1 MKHITVYTDGACKGN
16 PGPGGW
22 GAVLIWGKYKKEING
37 FSPSTTNNQMEMLA
51 VIEALKAVKVPSK
64 VDVYTD
70 STYVRDGLT
79 KWIIGWKFNNWQTA
93 SRKPV
98 KNKELWIELDKQSN
112 RHQLTLYWV
121 KGHSGDEGNERADEL
136 ANEAIAQNEST

>member
-1 MKHITVYTDGACKGN
+1 MKHITIYTDGACKGN

-22 GAVLIWGKYKKEING
+22 GAVLIWGKHKKEING
-37 FSPSTTNNQMEMLA
+37 YNPHTTNNQMEMLA
-51 VIEALKAVKVPSK
+51 MIEALKAVKEPSK

-79 KWIIGWKFNNWQTA
+79 KWIFGWKSNNWKTA

-98 KNKELWIELDKQSN
+98 KNQELWMELEKQSN
-112 RHQLTLYWV
+112 RHQLTLHWV
-121 KGHSGDEGNERADEL
+121 KGHSGDEGNEKADEL
-136 ANEAIAQNEST
+136 ANEAIEQNEST